1 VLGEALCLLAVLA
14 VAAAAR
20 FVDLP
25 TRGMWDSD
33 QGHDMLVL
41 TAMVHDGVI
50 PLVGPPTSIGDF
62 HHGALYYFL
71 LAPAAIASGPDPLGI
86 VGFIAATGVAAVAV
100 VWWLA
105 RSIAGPVA
113 GLVAALLM
121 AVSASA
127 IEESTFIWNPNLIAL
142 SSSIAFAAAWRAWTT
157 WRIRWWLLA
166 AAALAV
172 TMQLHVLAWVLIVP
186 FAALLIA
193 DARRTSSVDR
203 GGVWRAALVAI
214 AVIALSYVP
223 LLVYELGHEFSE
235 LRALAAFLT
244 GGGTETATL
253 NPLARVGVVGLR
265 VVSWPLAGVI
275 TDRPAAALMAATAIV
290 GVWLWRLV
298 RGSPRERRASAW
310 FGATLVW
317 SIVALGIAAPTLAT
331 VVPGLPNDHYHAFL
345 DPIVFALAGMGAA
358 ALWRGGLVGRVLAT
372 AAVATAA
379 AFNVLMWPPPVS
391 PEGDWPVAEN
401 AAARIVGSVGSDEIV
416 LVGLPAFKPADA
428 YAYPLARLGHPR
440 MTPVDLMGPI
450 DGTALVIPCDRL
462 FEPVMDAR
470 CGGPAEDAEAARD
483 YPGWQLADRFDATP
497 RTSISIYRS
506 PNAAHAM
513 PIE

>member
-1 VLGEALCLLAVLA
+1 
-14 VAAAAR
+14 
-20 FVDLP
+20 
-25 TRGMWDSD
+25 
-33 QGHDMLVL
+33 
-41 TAMVHDGVI
+41 
-50 PLVGPPTSIGDF
+50 
-62 HHGALYYFL
+62 
-71 LAPAAIASGPDPLGI
+71 
-86 VGFIAATGVAAVAV
+86 
-100 VWWLA
+100 
-105 RSIAGPVA
+105 
-113 GLVAALLM
+113 
-121 AVSASA
+121 
-127 IEESTFIWNPNLIAL
+127 
-142 SSSIAFAAAWRAWTT
+142 
-157 WRIRWWLLA
+157 
-166 AAALAV
+166 
-172 TMQLHVLAWVLIVP
+172 
-186 FAALLIA
+186 
-193 DARRTSSVDR
+193 
-203 GGVWRAALVAI
+203 
-214 AVIALSYVP
+214 
-223 LLVYELGHEFSE
+223 
-235 LRALAAFLT
+235 
-244 GGGTETATL
+244 
-253 NPLARVGVVGLR
+253 
-265 VVSWPLAGVI
+265 
-275 TDRPAAALMAATAIV
+275 MAATAIV

-372 AAVATAA
+372 AAVATAV